1 MNQVITGNL
10 AASCISKLFS
20 PAARL
25 NLTDKHQRPPFI
37 RHLAILCCAVTA
49 AILMASSVAAQAAL
63 PSDMQLDILT
73 AELAQAIEK
82 NDHNKV
88 LSIFRQMRGQGI
100 DLPPRFT
107 FVEARSLAELGKNLE
122 ARRALERYM
131 KEEGRKGQYYEQA
144 VALYV
149 KVKDLA
155 EVEEKREREV
165 EERRLAAIR
174 KKQLDDELREKQR
187 QQQEEARAAAE
198 TKALQICED
207 LRKRDEEEKAT
218 WQRVGQIA
226 RINTEW
232 KYAVIAIDNGI
243 TLATEPSA
251 ATGVHDYL
259 FVFETDRIS
268 FKAPPKLTGAEA
280 SVTVSYGPFERLN
293 TGDVVYRK
301 PGSRSS
307 SFFSCDPRA
316 LYCQK
321 ANQLCPEAG
330 RISGR
335 VIRTVK

>member
-1 MNQVITGNL
+1 MIAIAIFAV
-10 AASCISKLFS
+10 
-20 PAARL
+20 
-25 NLTDKHQRPPFI
+25 LTPIPR
-37 RHLAILCCAVTA
+37 TA
-49 AILMASSVAAQAAL
+49 GAAL

-73 AELAQAIEK
+73 AELAQAVEN
-82 NDHNKV
+82 NDHKKI
-88 LSIFRQMRGQGI
+88 LSIFQQMRSQGI
-100 DLPPRFT
+100 GLPPRFA

-131 KEEGRKGQYYEQA
+131 KEEGRKGQYYDQA

-155 EVEEKREREV
+155 EAEEKREREA

-198 TKALQICED
+198 TKALQVCED

-251 ATGVHDYL
+251 TTGLHDNL
-259 FVFETDRIS
+259 FVISPRLRVS
-268 FKAPPKLTGAEA
+268 FKAPPKITGEEA
-280 SVTVSYGPFERLN
+280 SVTVFYAPNFTELKV
-293 TGDVVYRK
+293 GDVVYRR
-301 PGSRSS
+301 PGRPYK
-307 SFFSCDPRA
+307 DPFMCAPA
-316 LYCQK
+316 LDLWCLRVSQI
-321 ANQLCPEAG
+321 CPSAG
-330 RISGR
+330 RLSGR
-335 VIRTVK
+335 MFVR